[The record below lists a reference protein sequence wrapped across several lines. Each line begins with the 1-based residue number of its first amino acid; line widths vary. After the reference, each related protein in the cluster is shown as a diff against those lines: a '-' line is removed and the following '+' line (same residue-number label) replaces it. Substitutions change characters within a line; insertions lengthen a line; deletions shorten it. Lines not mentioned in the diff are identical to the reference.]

1 MKNLAL
7 HIVVFLLIQF
17 DTLAQVDNQS
27 IRPTEPLFFEVV
39 SHDSNFE
46 NIPEKSFYKSKNGWQ
61 YTIDTTWGPGLP
73 LAEKQQIFNA
83 YATSIREQFDGF
95 ESLQMN
101 LNSWDSLRAHYYSM
115 IDDSTSK
122 GGFSAIMSHF
132 SMQLKDA
139 HTRAYDESVV
149 LTPLNPGIPVL
160 VTSAFSHSIAHFG
173 AVVTVLPDSSLLVLR
188 TVANHPLDLQPG
200 DILLGYEGTPWKIL
214 VNELL
219 DAGLPMVG
227 LWGGAQSAHSDALL
241 LGAGLNWHLFE
252 TIDILKHST
261 GDTLHL
267 SVYPLLNLPPENML
281 NNEQLSVPG
290 VPFPNFYN
298 QQYVSYG
305 IIDGTN
311 IGYIYLCAEVQGT
324 SDQQFYEAVI
334 ALKETDA
341 LIIDMRLNVGG
352 WAFFNSSL
360 EILFNESH
368 LTIEDAYRCNINDF
382 TLCPSGNSPTFKVP
396 GNPPAFYDRPIAIF
410 LGPTCASMGDVT
422 AQRFRYHPTVRFFG
436 KSSAASLG
444 DNVNI
449 VNFPNWHIKY
459 SISDMYHVNAPG
471 EYLNRREFPIDY
483 PVWFNP
489 DDVANGYDTV
499 VEEALEWINNLVY
512 PHNII
517 ADKTYYSPE
526 EDTVHLSTI
535 IENPNSHQISAR
547 GYIHNLYN
555 VLIDSVDFVK
565 QNLNTDGENWS
576 ANLTLPQVEEY
587 YKVSVT
593 AFDQTTSDHFK
604 LPNATRFTTMGPVTL
619 DSVFVLEGTNSF
631 SVKPFLKN
639 HSTDSTITNASV
651 KLTCN
656 DPWVTSIAP
665 AFRYLPNI
673 PPGAIVS
680 PVQVFTVTVD
690 TSVFP
695 DYFNFEVNV
704 LSDSWPY
711 WTDSMRIPPIAII
724 SINPTELDFGEVAID
739 SAETKTFTITNY
751 GDEDLVISNITSSE
765 PVFTVNITSAVVPPD
780 SSQSV
785 EVTFTPTGAI
795 SFNGKIEITHNAAGS
810 PDSVTVTGDG
820 VTGVEDELQPLTY
833 SLEQNYPNPFNPNTV
848 IKYSIP
854 EINKVM
860 LKLYNLLGEEVA
872 TLVNEEKVAGYYKV
886 EFNAATL
893 PSGVYFYQ
901 LVAKDFVITKKM
913 ILMK

>member
-7 HIVVFLLIQF
+7 LIVVFLLIQF
-17 DTLAQVDNQS
+17 DTRAQVDNQC

-39 SHDSNFE
+39 SHDP
-46 NIPEKSFYKSKNGWQ
+46 NIKELPIKSFYKSKNGWQ

-73 LAEKQQIFNA
+73 LADKQQIFNA

-149 LTPLNPGIPVL
+149 FTPLNPGIPVL
-160 VTSAFSHSIAHFG
+160 VISAFSYSIAHFG

-188 TVANHPLDLQPG
+188 AVANHPLDLQPG
-200 DILLGYEGTPWKIL
+200 DILLGYEGIPWKIL
-214 VNELL
+214 INELL
-219 DAGLPMVG
+219 DAGLPTVG

-241 LGAGLNWHLFE
+241 LGAGMNWHLFE

-290 VPFPNFYN
+290 VPFPNYYN

-305 IIDGTN
+305 IIAGTN

-341 LIIDMRLNVGG
+341 LIIDMRANVGG
-352 WAFFNSSL
+352 WAFFNNSL

-410 LGPTCASMGDVT
+410 LGPTCVSMGDVT

-436 KSSAASLG
+436 KSSVASLG

-489 DDVANGYDTV
+489 EDVANGYDTV

-512 PHNII
+512 GHGLFTNTGYAQPGV
-517 ADKTYYSPE
+517 
-526 EDTVHLSTI
+526 DTISVSAT
-535 IENPNSHQISAR
+535 IENPNA
-547 GYIHNLYN
+547 HNVTAN
-555 VLIDSVDFVK
+555 VFVKDLNNTLIDSLELFEIESGDIW
-565 QNLNTDGENWS
+565 QGEWFAVNQEDLLKLEIK
-576 ANLTLPQVEEY
+576 AT
-587 YKVSVT
+587 
-593 AFDQTTSDHFK
+593 DQTTGESFTIENVSRVTTAGPIVIDSLDITY
-604 LPNATRFTTMGPVTL
+604 LPTPDVYQ
-619 DSVFVLEGTNSF
+619 
-631 SVKPFLKN
+631 VKPYIKN
-639 HSTDSTITNASV
+639 EGQTLTLENLFINMFSDDSSITSITGNLFV
-651 KLTCN
+651 
-656 DPWVTSIAP
+656 VSIAP
-665 AFRYLPNI
+665 GQIIAH
-673 PPGAIVS
+673 PGYYSVK
-680 PVQVFTVTVD
+680 VD
-690 TSVFP
+690 SNFSGEFG
-695 DYFNFEVNV
+695 FNFE
-704 LSDSWPY
+704 
-711 WTDSMRIPPIAII
+711 
-724 SINPTELDFGEVAID
+724 
-739 SAETKTFTITNY
+739 
-751 GDEDLVISNITSSE
+751 ITSNGWLYWRDSY
-765 PVFTVNITSAVVPPD
+765 PD
-780 SSQSV
+780 SI
-785 EVTFTPTGAI
+785 VTYTD
-795 SFNGKIEITHNAAGS
+795 KIIDPPMSYN
-810 PDSVTVTGDG
+810 
-820 VTGVEDELQPLTY
+820 LY
-833 SLEQNYPNPFNPNTV
+833 QNYPNPFNPTTT
-848 IKYSIP
+848 IKYG
-854 EINKVM
+854 
-860 LKLYNLLGEEVA
+860 LKEKSFVKLTIFDILGSEMGL
-872 TLVNEEKVAGYYKV
+872 LVNEEQDAGYY
-886 EFNAATL
+886 ELNFDAGSLA
-893 PSGVYFYQ
+893 SGIYLYQ
-901 LVAKDFVITKKM
+901 LKAGNFVETKKM
-913 ILMK
+913 ILLK